1 MPATAS
7 KPFTAICHE
16 LADIEKINGKVF
28 TMNMVYTYALI
39 EGYQT
44 NGQTA
49 YFSQELLSRRLGL
62 TDRSVRNLLRDMVAM
77 GLINKT
83 GQIGG
88 KTCHYTVN
96 PITPKMVGTVEAEA
110 PQEQPQRATAEREE
124 MQEPNHTAE
133 PVEVPEVPEAPEIV
147 PATPGPEAPIT
158 LMTVYSEKVETVE
171 QADPQPGEVVPVVV
185 PFPRGEIKE
194 PSRDWDLD
202 PAF

>member
-28 TMNMVYTYALI
+28 TMNMVYSYALI

-49 YFSQELLSRRLGL
+49 YFSQELLSLRLGL

-96 PITPKMVGTVEAEA
+96 PITPEMVGTVEAEA

-133 PVEVPEVPEAPEIV
+133 PVEVPEV
-147 PATPGPEAPIT
+147 PEAPIT

>member
-28 TMNMVYTYALI
+28 TMNMVYSYALI

-96 PITPKMVGTVEAEA
+96 PITPEMVGTVEAEA

-133 PVEVPEVPEAPEIV
+133 PVEVPEVPEAP
-147 PATPGPEAPIT
+147 IT
-158 LMTVYSEKVETVE
+158 LMTVYSEKVETME